1 MVTQDLPADDVG
13 LAASQA
19 SHDGLQ
25 IAVNDAVLA
34 VVGNSALVQAVSDA
48 SLSDDDLGGVVG
60 VRVNDVSADSTG
72 HAANAS
78 LQDDNVGTLNAVA
91 LQLLQSLRAHGG
103 ITLHDPGGDLSVA
116 FPCGV
121 LNDNAMLNSVSL
133 SGSNTNALVVVDFL
147 DGDLSV
153 FLGDVVETIL
163 GRALGHVNDS
173 LLAQLVSCPCN
184 ATAVVAVGSGAEGCL
199 AKLFLQSV
207 AGQVVVSH
215 FGNVLAQ
222 FLSDVLSHCEGAAQN
237 LECIQAEAVALVLDC
252 QEVQAQVLSHLVQ
265 LSQRSDAVLGE
276 ALVESTCIGNI
287 LQSHD
292 FQLVTIA
299 LGHGIQFPFHL
310 GFHVFA
316 S

>member
-60 VRVNDVSADSTG
+60 IRVNDVSADSTG

-78 LQDDNVGTLNAVA
+78 LQDDNVGALNAVA
-91 LQLLQSLRAHGG
+91 LQLLQSLATHGSV
-103 ITLHDPGGDLSVA
+103 TLHDPAGDLGVA
-116 FPCGV
+116 FPSGI
-121 LNDNAMLNSVSL
+121 LNDNAVLNSISL
-133 SGSNTNALVVVDFL
+133 SSSNTDTLVVVDFF
-147 DGDLSV
+147 DGDLCV
-153 FLGDVVETIL
+153 FLSDVVETIL

-237 LECIQAEAVALVLDC
+237 LECVQAEAVALVLDA
-252 QEVQAQVLSHLVQ
+252 QGLQAQVLSHLLQVC
-265 LSQRSDAVLGE
+265 QRSDAVLRE
-276 ALVESTCIGNI
+276 AFVESTSLGNV

-292 FQLVTIA
+292 FQFVTIA

>member
-48 SLSDDDLGGVVG
+48 SLSDDDLGGILG
-60 VRVNDVSADSTG
+60 VAVHNVSADSTS
-72 HAANAS
+72 HAADAS
-78 LQDDNVGTLNAVA
+78 LQDDNVRTLNAVA
-91 LQLLQSLRAHGG
+91 LQLLQSLAAHGSV
-103 ITLHDPGGDLSVA
+103 TLHDPAGDLGVA
-116 FPCGV
+116 FPSGI
-121 LNDNAMLNSVSL
+121 LNDNTVLNGISL
-133 SGSNTNALVVVDFL
+133 SCCNTDTLVVVDFF
-147 DGDLSV
+147 DGDLCV
-153 FLGDVVETIL
+153 FLSDVVETGL

-199 AKLFLQSV
+199 AKLFLQSC
-207 AGQVVVSH
+207 AGQVVISH
-215 FGNVLAQ
+215 LGNISAQ

-237 LECIQAEAVALVLDC
+237 LECVQAETVAFVLDA
-252 QEVQAQVLSHLVQ
+252 QGLQAQVLSHLLQVC
-265 LSQRSDAVLGE
+265 QRSDAVLRE
-276 ALVESTCIGNI
+276 AFVESTCLGNV